1 MAPRL
6 QYHNVMVGPDPT
18 ICSRMA
24 RDPRVEPEGD
34 EDRMKAAGAIRRPF
48 SWVSVTLGSGPDPC
62 PLRRFPLPLGPPIS
76 TPDFQPFP
84 EVFPMARNKIAL
96 TGGGTIGDTLA
107 LRAIVRAHISNTVT
121 NPP

>member
-48 SWVSVTLGSGPDPC
+48 SWVSVTMGRGLDPC
-62 PLRRFPLPLGPPIS
+62 PPRRFPLPLGPPLS
-76 TPDFQPFP
+76 TPDFQPCP
-84 EVFPMARNKIAL
+84 EVFPMARNKHHLIGDGN
-96 TGGGTIGDTLA
+96 TGGTLSLLA
-107 LRAIVRAHISNTVT
+107 RLTEPAQLTTFHQ
-121 NPP
+121 

>member
-62 PLRRFPLPLGPPIS
+62 PLRRFPLPLGRSEEHTSELQSLMRIS
-76 TPDFQPFP
+76 YA
-84 EVFPMARNKIAL
+84 VFCLKKKTNKKSTQSRI
-96 TGGGTIGDTLA
+96 T
-107 LRAIVRAHISNTVT
+107 
-121 NPP
+121 